1 MGTVKVQV
9 PQGGWDEHLDELSTG
24 ITKPTNPNNV
34 MQVLRGFSI
43 PLTLKPTTRG
53 FICLALNLGC
63 LGRSWCLRRT
73 RKYARTK
80 NCLAVAREV
89 RPSEDTSK
97 WRWVRS
103 VESLLERGRRL
114 TTPSLLG
121 DFFLAYLGSR
131 PWHLDAHFPLSVMP
145 ETIFYFIGFAFFCLE
160 SLISIWVIQQVY
172 MYFRGS
178 GKETEMKRDVARRT
192 MMAAM

>member
-1 MGTVKVQV
+1 MLHGGAERALQVPLLGYKSCRLVEIFLSMGTVKVQV

-131 PWHLDAHFPLSVMP
+131 PWHCMLVLTNRAIL
-145 ETIFYFIGFAFFCLE
+145 
-160 SLISIWVIQQVY
+160 
-172 MYFRGS
+172 
-178 GKETEMKRDVARRT
+178 
-192 MMAAM
+192 